1 MSRSISQHIKKG
13 LLLVPRLF
21 GAIRLRFTE
30 NLPPWN
36 ETELIG
42 RFLRKDH
49 LNQRLARSGIAH
61 DHFRRIIFREI
72 RPQFL
77 QSITCESR
85 ANIEAKQT
93 GRYIG
98 RYGRCCLC
106 CHNWRAIA
114 DCAALMQKPAQITRL
129 LQIEAWM
136 QLPCCRPVLHPKLHQ
151 KSPRSLLSM
160 AKRILPGL

>member
-1 MSRSISQHIKKG
+1 MPKPNQ
-13 LLLVPRLF
+13 
-21 GAIRLRFTE
+21 TE
-30 NLPPWN
+30 DNHP
-36 ETELIG
+36 ELIG

-61 DHFRRIIFREI
+61 DHFCRIIFREI

-114 DCAALMQKPAQITRL
+114 DCAALMQKPAQTPGFCRLKLGCSCLAVDLCFIQNCTKSLLGAFFQWPKEFCRGCKSRGTPRL
-129 LQIEAWM
+129 L
-136 QLPCCRPVLHPKLHQ
+136 
-151 KSPRSLLSM
+151 
-160 AKRILPGL
+160 